1 MTYGTGRMAPNRE
14 CVGPINL
21 AVNWTAQ
28 QNITLGAMEDPTEL
42 VRVEFTS
49 DNSIATNGTNY
60 FTLNIVKVD
69 VTFSVNRTIAT
80 MTTNTGGTATT
91 AGVPNVLTILQTNDA
106 TNYTS
111 PTYPL
116 PQPYRRLRTG
126 DYLRA
131 TLAATGAAA
140 PAITNGIIRF
150 STLDSAMTGQ

>member
-1 MTYGTGRMAPNRE
+1 MLGHPRTAPNRE

-28 QNITLGAMEDPTEL
+28 QNLTLGVMEFPSEV
-42 VRVEFTS
+42 VRAEFS
-49 DNSIATNGTNY
+49 CDNTIAINGTNY

-69 VTFSVNRTIAT
+69 TTFTVNRTLAT
-80 MTTNTGGTATT
+80 LTTNTGGTAIA
-91 AGVPNVLTILQTNDA
+91 AGVPAVLPILQTNDG

-140 PAITNGIIRF
+140 PAITNGMIRI
-150 STLDSAMTGQ
+150 STCDSATTGQ